1 MAWYDFIT
9 DRAGAI
15 GSLIKHQ
22 VVRNS
27 SQEIYQSI
35 LVANRPPK
43 ETKIILDDG
52 SVIWFDCAEQVDHV
66 FPSKVTEFPIEDG
79 ASVSD
84 HIVNGN
90 ATFTITG
97 IFSDARLRK
106 PDAQGNATAPS
117 QPTQAETYQSLLK
130 LRSDRK
136 SFSIL
141 TPLDTYTNIVL
152 KNLGMPRDK
161 GDALSVKMEFEQ
173 IRRAKSGTTTVSI
186 IGGSVAKTPVAPTA
200 PKVAPVVD
208 KSTETPAFTKR
219 DDYTTLK
226 NTAGAV
232 TDGGIQSVFKL
243 VGFGGN

>member
-9 DRAGAI
+9 DRTGAI

-22 VVRNS
+22 AARV
-27 SQEIYQSI
+27 
-35 LVANRPPK
+35 NRDKIVSNLLIKMPPPK
-43 ETKIILDDG
+43 ETKIILEDG
-52 SVIWFDCAEQVDHV
+52 SIIWFDCAEQVDHV

-90 ATFTITG
+90 ATFSITG

-106 PDAQGNATAPS
+106 PDAQGNATAPL
-117 QPTQAETYQSLLK
+117 QPTQTETYQSLLK
-130 LRSDRK
+130 LRNDRR
-136 SFSIL
+136 SFSLL

-173 IRRAKSGTTTVSI
+173 IRRATSGTTTVSI
-186 IGGSVAKTPVAPTA
+186 VSNSGGGKTVDVKKPVPSSVPSTA
-200 PKVAPVVD
+200 PETKLGTPPVDNTTYAKDFKD
-208 KSTETPAFTKR
+208 KAIRLFK
-219 DDYTTLK
+219 
-226 NTAGAV
+226 GV
-232 TDGGIQSVFKL
+232 TGR
-243 VGFGGN
+243 

>member
-9 DRAGAI
+9 DRTGAI

-22 VVRNS
+22 AVRNS
-27 SQEIYQSI
+27 SQQVYQSLLI
-35 LVANRPPK
+35 KQRPPK
-43 ETKIILDDG
+43 ETKILLDDG

-90 ATFTITG
+90 ATFSITG

-106 PDAQGNATAPS
+106 PDAQGKATAPQ
-117 QPTQAETYQSLLK
+117 QPTQTETYQALLK
-130 LRSDRK
+130 LRDDRK

-141 TPLDTYTNIVL
+141 TPLDTYTNLVL

-186 IGGSVAKTPVAPTA
+186 IGGGNSTKTPVTATA
-200 PKVAPVVD
+200 PKVAPVTD
-208 KSTETPAFTKR
+208 KSSETPAFVAK
-219 DDYTTLK
+219 DDQTTLL
-226 NTAGAV
+226 NTGGSVA
-232 TDGGIQSVFKL
+232 DGGFSSL
-243 VGFGGN
+243 VKILHY